1 MRLYVLNVRE
11 AVDGKDNFGLANG
24 DRKSNDVLCNNL
36 KLVRIGILPWE
47 RFDSTKVRVI
57 TFFRPLGAIHL
68 LRSHRGGGGG

>member
-36 KLVRIGILPWE
+36 KLVRIGILPRE
-47 RFDSTKVRVI
+47 RFDSTQVRVI
-57 TFFRPLGAIHL
+57 TFFSSITRDVEDEKPKSL
-68 LRSHRGGGGG
+68 